1 MICRIPQCTRKAK
14 DLILMMWLWWHS
26 PVRWATVSENQGSNA
41 SFLNW
46 ARVGMVTP
54 CGKTHDLQRLSHHR
68 WIGNGFLPSTRCQK
82 ILNFDRKPQGDTLG
96 REWGAVASL
105 RGKAKTTAI
114 HLEDFSLRQMAQLDD
129 LTLKAGG
136 FQITMLRY
144 MYAFSCL
151 KPQTG
156 LFCVQLLAC
165 KGISISPVSCYPPC
179 SSTFLILM
187 GYDWLW

>member
-1 MICRIPQCTRKAK
+1 
-14 DLILMMWLWWHS
+14 
-26 PVRWATVSENQGSNA
+26 
-41 SFLNW
+41 
-46 ARVGMVTP
+46 MVTP
-54 CGKTHDLQRLSHHR
+54 CGKTPLIYRG
-68 WIGNGFLPSTRCQK
+68 WAIIGGLATDFFHQPVARKSS
-82 ILNFDRKPQGDTLG
+82 NFDRKPQGDTLG

-165 KGISISPVSCYPPC
+165 KGISISPFLVIPHVAG
-179 SSTFLILM
+179 TFLILM